1 MRAAL
6 LVTGDEVLGGRVG
19 ERNAGFLA
27 RSLASLGARVERT
40 VIVGD
45 SVTDVGGA
53 LRDLLATGVDLV
65 CTTGGLGP
73 TADDLTMAAV
83 AAATNRPLVL
93 NGDALAL
100 VRARTRSVPPRPG
113 VDEATL
119 DRLARKQASLPAGST
134 VLPPIGTAPGC
145 ALTHERTLI
154 VVLPGPPSELETMWN
169 GAIAAGPVADLL
181 AAAPAARNRTFRLW
195 AVWEA
200 EIVDHLE
207 TLDADDLATVGT
219 YTREGELEIVVP
231 DRLGPRVEGILRAA
245 FGDALFATDERHVD
259 SLVAEALLAGGGTL
273 AVAESCT
280 GGGLGARLT
289 AIPGASAW
297 FLGGAITYS
306 DATKVALLGVDPTLI
321 AAHGAVSAECA
332 AAMATGARTVTGA
345 TWALSITG
353 IAGPDGGSPDKPV
366 GLVFIGLA
374 GPDGVATAEH
384 RFRGNREVIRHRSQT
399 AALHHLRTALTRA
412 LADTPIGSQA

>member
-6 LVTGDEVLGGRVG
+6 LVTGDEVLGGRVT

-27 RSLASLGARVERT
+27 RSLAANGVRVERT

-45 SVTDVGGA
+45 SVTDVAQA
-53 LRDLLATGVDLV
+53 LLELLASGVDLI

-83 AAATNRPLVL
+83 AAATGRPL
-93 NGDALAL
+93 ALSDEAL
-100 VRARTRSVPPRPG
+100 TLVTERSRLVPPRPG

-119 DRLARKQASLPAGST
+119 DRLRRKQATLPAGAT
-134 VLPPIGTAPGC
+134 VLAPIGSAPGC
-145 ALTHERTLI
+145 ALTHEGTLV
-154 VVLPGPPSELETMWN
+154 VVLPGPPSELEAMWLH
-169 GAIAAGPVADLL
+169 ALADGPLADLL
-181 AAAPAARNRTFRLW
+181 AAAPADRPRTFRLW
-195 AVWEA
+195 AVFEA

-207 TLDADDLATVGT
+207 TLGADDLATVGT

-231 DRLGPRVEGILRAA
+231 ERLGARVEALLRDA

-259 SLVAEALLAGGGTL
+259 VLVAELLTADGSTL
-273 AVAESCT
+273 AVGESCT

-297 FLGGAITYS
+297 FLGGAITYA
-306 DATKVALLGVDPTLI
+306 DAAKVTLLAVDPAII

-332 AAMATGARTVTGA
+332 AAMATGARSALGA

-353 IAGPDGGSPDKPV
+353 VAGPDGGSPEKPV
-366 GLVFIGLA
+366 GLVFVGLA
-374 GPDGVATAEH
+374 GPQRVVTAEH
-384 RFRGNREVIRHRSQT
+384 RFRGNREVIRHRAQT
-399 AALHHLRTALTRA
+399 AALHHLRTALLEARA
-412 LADTPIGSQA
+412 GAPIGTEP

>member
-6 LVTGDEVLGGRVG
+6 LVTGDEVLSGRVA
-19 ERNAGFLA
+19 ERNA
-27 RSLASLGARVERT
+27 ARVERI

-45 SVTDVGGA
+45 SVADVAGA
-53 LRDLLATGVDLV
+53 LLELLATGVDLI

-83 AAATNRPLVL
+83 AVATGRPLEL
-93 NGDALAL
+93 SDEALDL
-100 VRARTRSVPPRPG
+100 VTERSRMVPARPG

-119 DRLARKQASLPAGST
+119 DRLRRKQATLPAAAT

-145 ALTHERTLI
+145 ALTHEGTLV
-154 VVLPGPPSELETMWN
+154 VVLPGPPSELEAMWLH
-169 GAIAAGPVADLL
+169 ALAGGPLAELL
-181 AAAPAARNRTFRLW
+181 AAAPSDRPRTFRLW
-195 AVWEA
+195 AVFEA

-207 TLDADDLATVGT
+207 TLGTEDLATVGT

-231 DRLGPRVEGILRAA
+231 ERLGAKVEELLRNA

-259 SLVAEALLAGGGTL
+259 ALVADLLLRDGATL

-289 AIPGASAW
+289 AMPGASAW
-297 FLGGAITYS
+297 FLGGAITYA
-306 DATKVALLGVDPTLI
+306 DAAKIAILGVDPAII

-332 AAMATGARTVTGA
+332 AAMAAGARAALGS

-353 IAGPDGGSPDKPV
+353 IAGPEGGSVEKPV

-374 GPDGVATAEH
+374 GPDAVATAEH
-384 RFRGNREVIRHRSQT
+384 RFRGNREVIRRRSQT
-399 AALHHLRTALTRA
+399 AALHHLRSALLQA
-412 LADTPIGSQA
+412 SAGSSIGTST

>member
-19 ERNAGFLA
+19 ERSAGFLA
-27 RSLASLGARVERT
+27 RSLAAHGVRVERT

-45 SVTDVGGA
+45 SVMDVADA
-53 LRDLLATGVDLV
+53 LLELLATGVDLV

-73 TADDLTMAAV
+73 TADDLTMMAV
-83 AAATNRPLVL
+83 AAATNRPLAL
-93 NGDALAL
+93 DEDALAL
-100 VRARTRSVPPRPG
+100 VTERSRSVTLRPG

-119 DRLARKQASLPAGST
+119 NRLRRKQATLPAGST
-134 VLPPIGTAPGC
+134 MLPPIGTAPGC
-145 ALTHERTLI
+145 ALMHEGTLI
-154 VVLPGPPSELETMWN
+154 VVLPGPPSELEAMWD

-181 AAAPAARNRTFRLW
+181 VTAPATRNRTFRLW
-195 AVWEA
+195 AVFEA
-200 EIVDHLE
+200 EIIDHLE
-207 TLDADDLATVGT
+207 ALGADDLATVGT

-231 DRLGPRVEGILRAA
+231 DRLGQRVEDILRNA
-245 FGDALFATDERHVD
+245 FGGALFATDERQVD
-259 SLVAEALLAGGGTL
+259 NLVAQALLEDGSTL

-306 DATKVALLGVDPTLI
+306 NGAKVALLGVDPEVI
-321 AAHGAVSAECA
+321 AAYGAVSAECA
-332 AAMATGARTVTGA
+332 VAMAAGAQARTGA

-353 IAGPDGGSPDKPV
+353 IAGPDGGSPEKPV

-374 GPDGVATAEH
+374 GPDGAACEEH
-384 RFRGNREVIRHRSQT
+384 RFRGNREVIRRRSQT
-399 AALHHLRTALTRA
+399 AALHHLRTALTRVRA
-412 LADTPIGSQA
+412 AAQFGTET

>member
-27 RSLASLGARVERT
+27 RSLAAHGVRVERT

-45 SVTDVGGA
+45 SVSDVAQA
-53 LRDLLATGVDLV
+53 LLELLATGVALI

-83 AAATNRPLVL
+83 AAATGRPLAL
-93 NGDALAL
+93 SDEALAL
-100 VRARTRSVPPRPG
+100 VTQRSRLLPPRPG
-113 VDEATL
+113 VDEVTL
-119 DRLARKQASLPAGST
+119 DRLRRKQATLPAGAT

-145 ALTHERTLI
+145 ALTHDDGTLV
-154 VVLPGPPSELETMWN
+154 VVLPGPPSELEAMWLH
-169 GAIAAGPVADLL
+169 ALADGPVADLL
-181 AAAPAARNRTFRLW
+181 PAAPAERARTFRLW
-195 AVWEA
+195 AVFEA

-207 TLDADDLATVGT
+207 TLGADDLAAVGT

-231 DRLGPRVEGILRAA
+231 ERLGPRVEALLRDA

-259 SLVAEALLAGGGTL
+259 ALVAELLLDAGATL

-297 FLGGAITYS
+297 FLGGAITYA
-306 DATKVALLGVDPTLI
+306 DTAKVALLGVDPAII

-332 AAMATGARTVTGA
+332 TAMATGARAALGA

-353 IAGPDGGSPDKPV
+353 IAGPDGGSPEKPV
-366 GLVFIGLA
+366 GLVFVGLA
-374 GPDGVATAEH
+374 GPDGVVAAEH
-384 RFRGNREVIRHRSQT
+384 RFRGNREVIRHRAQT
-399 AALHHLRTALTRA
+399 AALHHLRTALLQWSGA
-412 LADTPIGSQA
+412 SIGTET